1 MKLFKVDSPLFD
13 IAVHCFTVLFFVC
26 LFVWFF
32 STTNCL
38 RLKTLS
44 AHALNIYIVVVFTFV
59 WSRLIQKD
67 LEQDLAQARQ
77 QVLELES
84 RLLAQETSAS
94 ASAMSQSVV
103 PLTGQ
108 SSQTTDRLHGM
119 EEVGFM
125 DYFSEKKT

>member
-44 AHALNIYIVVVFTFV
+44 AHALNIYIVVVFYFCLV
-59 WSRLIQKD
+59 QINPEGSGAGPGPGPPAGSGAGIP
-67 LEQDLAQARQ
+67 
-77 QVLELES
+77 
-84 RLLAQETSAS
+84 SAS
-94 ASAMSQSVV
+94 AGNVSVSICHVSVCGSADWTVQ
-103 PLTGQ
+103 PNYR
-108 SSQTTDRLHGM
+108 QTPWHGGGRLHGLL
-119 EEVGFM
+119 FR
-125 DYFSEKKT
+125 KKT